1 VPGERLRAIVT
12 RILNTRAASS
22 SAAAGLA
29 AAPGL
34 AAAIAPERSRFIGA
48 ERVALLY
55 RNGLLVIGATAA
67 LAAMIVLVMWPI
79 VPHDVLL
86 WWFAGYA
93 AVSAVRTVVWWRY
106 RADTSRNDNARTWQG
121 WAVASSGLSGM
132 AWGIAAVLFFSPEQP
147 DYMLLMTCLYA
158 VVVAVG
164 TQALAPSMQAYLVFS
179 TTMILPLM
187 YKLVFA
193 GGDFYY
199 PLGMLGILYLFAS
212 AGFAYNSHR
221 TVMESIALRFENM
234 ELLEKLREQNVNAEA
249 ANVAK
254 SRFLAAAS
262 HDLRQPLHAL
272 GMFHDSLEPHVNS
285 SGNAIME
292 RMRQSISALGGL
304 FDSLLD
310 ISRLDAGV
318 VENHPKDMHLPRLVE
333 SMLQEFRR
341 DAEAK
346 GLRLVVECQDEV
358 VSADPVILGRILR
371 NLLSNAIRYTEQG
384 TVTLRCERSGSTVR
398 IDVADTGIGIPESQH
413 QRIFSEYHQLH
424 NPERDRTKGLGLG
437 LAIVQRLCRLSGF
450 ELRLS
455 SRPDAGATFSVLV
468 PAGDRTR
475 ISTRLPPS
483 AWNLEGLLVV
493 VIDDERDILD
503 SMGEVLER
511 WGCRTILADSAAEA
525 MAAIKAAGA
534 APDIVLA
541 DYRLRDNRSGI
552 EAIAAIRASFD
563 ARIPALLISGDT
575 APERLQELRASGLR
589 MLHKPVLPAELRT
602 ALHQEVIDRPR

>member
-1 VPGERLRAIVT
+1 VGLIV
-12 RILNTRAASS
+12 NTRTASAPAAAASN
-22 SAAAGLA
+22 AGNLA
-29 AAPGL
+29 GPSGQVVAPS
-34 AAAIAPERSRFIGA
+34 PERARFIGA

-67 LAAMIVLVMWPI
+67 LAAMIVLIMWPI
-79 VPHDVLL
+79 VSHDVLL

-93 AVSAVRTVVWWRY
+93 CVSAVRGVVLWRY
-106 RADTSRNDNARTWQG
+106 RADAHRNDNARTWQG
-121 WAVASSGLSGM
+121 WAVASSGLAGTT
-132 AWGIAAVLFFSPEQP
+132 WGIAAVLFFTPEQP

-221 TVMESIALRFENM
+221 TVMESIVLRFDNM
-234 ELLEKLREQNVNAEA
+234 ELLVKLREQKVSAEA

-254 SRFLAAAS
+254 SKFLAAAS

-272 GMFHDSLEPHVNS
+272 GLFHDALEPHLKP
-285 SGNAIME
+285 SGQPVLE

-318 VENHPKDMHLPRLVE
+318 VENNPKDMHLPRLIE
-333 SMLQEFRR
+333 AMRQEFRR
-341 DAEAK
+341 DAEAR
-346 GLRLVVECQDEV
+346 GIQLLTECQDEV
-358 VSADPVILGRILR
+358 VAADPVILERILR

-384 TVTLRCERSGSTVR
+384 AVTMRCERAGSQVR
-398 IDVADTGIGIPESQH
+398 IDVADTGIGIPEAQH
-413 QRIFSEYHQLH
+413 QKIFSEYHQLH

-450 ELRLS
+450 DLRLRS
-455 SRPDAGATFSVLV
+455 APGEGATFSLLV
-468 PAGDRTR
+468 PAGDPSRV
-475 ISTRLPPS
+475 STHSPPS

-511 WGCRTILADSAAEA
+511 WGCRTILGDSAAEA
-525 MAAIKAAGA
+525 IARIKAAGA
-534 APDIVLA
+534 VPDIVLA

-552 EAIAAIRASFD
+552 EAIAGIRALFATS
-563 ARIPALLISGDT
+563 IPALLISGDT
-575 APERLQELRASGLR
+575 APEHLQELRASGLR